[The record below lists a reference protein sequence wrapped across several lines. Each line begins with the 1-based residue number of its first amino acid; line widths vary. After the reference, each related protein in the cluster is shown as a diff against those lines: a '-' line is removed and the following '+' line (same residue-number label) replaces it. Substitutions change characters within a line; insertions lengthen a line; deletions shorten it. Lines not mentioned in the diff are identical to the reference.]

1 MPFGSLKPKRFSY
14 QMLFSFIICWEWM
27 VLLEH
32 SAAKEKE
39 HIRLSL
45 CPPRQRLFF
54 MLRRKG
60 KWRCK
65 TINTG
70 AVRLISPPA
79 QIHDTPFNG
88 FLGKMR
94 QKKRKLCRC
103 TKSRVY
109 HRENAGRIMRVG
121 ILAQSCCEYFVT
133 PVFSDI
139 SVNNCI
145 WVWTGSFTSYHVA
158 GDCHW
163 LLKGKLPRIK
173 V

>member
-1 MPFGSLKPKRFSY
+1 MRIFPVDKRSDFQCWYLSFLYKLLPSTVSWRILMPFGSLKLKCFSY

-54 MLRRKG
+54 MLRRKW

-94 QKKRKLCRC
+94 QKK
-103 TKSRVY
+103 
-109 HRENAGRIMRVG
+109 EIM
-121 ILAQSCCEYFVT
+121 
-133 PVFSDI
+133 
-139 SVNNCI
+139 
-145 WVWTGSFTSYHVA
+145 
-158 GDCHW
+158 
-163 LLKGKLPRIK
+163 
-173 V
+173 